1 MQSLTLEGKIMLFKI
16 LDISKIVY
24 FSMTIKVPT
33 EITVELEKMREK
45 NRNFKNVDIN
55 KKIVSLQCSWIKD
68 FITTSY
74 MNRN

>member
-1 MQSLTLEGKIMLFKI
+1 MWSLTLEGKIMLFKI

-33 EITVELEKMREK
+33 EIIVELEKMQEK

-68 FITTSY
+68 FVITSY

>member
-1 MQSLTLEGKIMLFKI
+1 MIVFKI
-16 LDISKIVY
+16 LAISKIVY

-33 EITVELEKMREK
+33 EIIVELEKIQEK

-55 KKIVSLQCSWIKD
+55 KKIVSIQGSWIKD

>member
-1 MQSLTLEGKIMLFKI
+1 MIVFKI
-16 LDISKIVY
+16 LAISKIVY

-33 EITVELEKMREK
+33 EIIVELEKIQEK